1 MKLYQSQHR
10 PSALGVLGFPLIDEP
25 DNVFH
30 GLVRGGRTTA
40 GALATNGSVVH
51 NVEKGCHVV
60 LVEGPLVGLLL
71 QKFLDQNVD
80 LEIIIRFVF

>member
-25 DNVFH
+25 DNVFD
-30 GLVRGGRTTA
+30 GLVRPSAAA

-51 NVEKGCHVV
+51 NVEEGCDVV
-60 LVEGPLVGLLL
+60 LVEGPLIGLLF

-80 LEIIIRFVF
+80 LEIIIRD